1 MAGRSKLIR
10 RAYVR
15 TTKVTEKTEPA
26 TAETTTMRT
35 GNGRGGD
42 QNHNRARSHG
52 PVHHE

>member
-1 MAGRSKLIR
+1 MLIR

-15 TTKVTEKTEPA
+15 ITMVTEKTEPA
-26 TAETTTMRT
+26 TAETTIMRT

-42 QNHNRARSHG
+42 QNHNRTRSHS